1 MSGTLAILPVK
12 GFDRAKQ
19 RLRDRVPDGPR
30 AGLAEAMVTD
40 VLAALERVRGLDGV
54 IVVTGEPVAAVLARA
69 AGAEVVHD
77 DAEDGQSAA
86 TLLGIARAVE
96 RGAERVL
103 LVPGDCPALDA
114 AELDA
119 LLAGDDDV
127 VIVPDRHGSG
137 TNALVLRPPTAIAPS
152 FGPGSRA
159 RHETAARAAGV
170 RWRAVEVPSLGM
182 DADTPDDLATLEAS
196 GRIGATTRAEL
207 ARIEGAG

>member
-1 MSGTLAILPVK
+1 MSTLAVLPVK
-12 GFDRAKQ
+12 GFSRAKQ

-54 IVVTGEPVAAVLARA
+54 IVVTGEPVAAVLASS

-77 DAEDGQSAA
+77 DAEAGQSAA
-86 TLLGIARAVE
+86 TALGIVRAVE
-96 RGAERVL
+96 RGADRVL

-114 AELDA
+114 DELDA
-119 LLAGDDDV
+119 LLALPDAV

-137 TNALVLRPPTAIAPS
+137 TNALLLAPPTAIAPS

-159 RHETAARAAGV
+159 RHEAAARAAGV
-170 RWRAVEVPSLGM
+170 PWRALDVPSLGM
-182 DADTPDDLATLEAS
+182 DADTPDDLATLERS
-196 GRIGATTRAEL
+196 GRIGASTRAEL
-207 ARIEGAG
+207 QRLEGGA